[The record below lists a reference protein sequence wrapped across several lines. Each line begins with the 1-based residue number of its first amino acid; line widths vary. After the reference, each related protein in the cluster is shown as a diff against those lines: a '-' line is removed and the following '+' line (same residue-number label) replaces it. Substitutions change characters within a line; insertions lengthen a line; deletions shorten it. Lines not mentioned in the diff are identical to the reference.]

1 MAVRKLSLV
10 TEYEGLNE
18 QIQRTRESL
27 QAFME
32 MEQKKLKLRQ
42 FLQVLAEDDS
52 LGLANQSDSLAE
64 LLYVTEYP
72 LRREFVFDYKKNRY
86 VPGSQK
92 PRIDLAELLT
102 LLLDKKGIDK
112 SFEDL
117 MEHILHGGS
126 LDDFLDRN

>member
-42 FLQVLAEDDS
+42 FLQVLAEDES
-52 LGLANQSDSLAE
+52 LGSANQADSLAE

-117 MEHILHGGS
+117 MEHILRGGS
-126 LDDFLDRN
+126 LDDFLEGN